1 LTTEGTTLD
10 RRTKAREL
18 TMQALCQLD
27 VQGDDAKGMLRFF
40 FRENTD
46 DDLTLD
52 LAEKWA
58 LGVWSMVRACDDLIS
73 EAAVRWKLSRLSHVD
88 RAILRLS
95 VYQLRYCEDIPC
107 KVVINE
113 AIEIAKKYSTEQ
125 SPRFV
130 NGVLDAVLKK
140 LEQKAPVQESSAEES
155 VP

>member
-1 LTTEGTTLD
+1 LD

-27 VQGDDAKGMLRFF
+27 VQGDSAESILHTF
-40 FRENTD
+40 FRSNTD
-46 DDLTLD
+46 DDLTLE
-52 LAEKWA
+52 LAEQWTHGA
-58 LGVWSMVRACDDLIS
+58 WSKVRACDDLIS

-88 RAILRLS
+88 RAILRMS

-140 LEQKAPVQESSAEES
+140 LEHRHPLQQSSAEES
-155 VP
+155 TL